1 MTRPAP
7 RGRPPLFTPAQQTVF
22 LREVAAGVNHD
33 KAAATAGISAR
44 TVRHHAQHHADFAE
58 ALAVAKAVGRDVS
71 TPHDASR
78 YRYLGCRCEPCT
90 ADATRQRVERRRR
103 QKHRRPDAKIVQLPT
118 AQDPPPL
125 KAVV

>member
-1 MTRPAP
+1 
-7 RGRPPLFTPAQQTVF
+7 VF
-22 LREVAAGVNHD
+22 LREVAAGHAHD

-44 TVRHHAQHHADFAE
+44 TVRHHAQYDKDFAE

-90 ADATRQRVERRRR
+90 ADATRKRTERRRR
-103 QKHRRPDAKIVQLPT
+103 QKDKHPDAEIVQLPT
-118 AQDPPPL
+118 AQAPRPL